1 MRDVTP
7 RDTAN
12 VKVITGASP
21 EAVKANTAPK
31 AKPAPVETEASA
43 PSLQHYPTREEMS
56 AAIKA
61 RMKELKIGLPV
72 TETRLREAGLLNNGQ
87 TMVKTTDAEL
97 YKISQNLDA
106 LNPPLGTAKEPEVIP
121 AIYENHA
128 VTRSPEGAERA
139 WVCHKLRYSIAGEES
154 VREAVSF
161 SSTVGDLLD
170 TFEGAEAILLTLK
183 STEKGDQIVTL
194 ELAPKEGGAA

>member
-1 MRDVTP
+1 
-7 RDTAN
+7 
-12 VKVITGASP
+12 
-21 EAVKANTAPK
+21 
-31 AKPAPVETEASA
+31 
-43 PSLQHYPTREEMS
+43 
-56 AAIKA
+56 
-61 RMKELKIGLPV
+61 MKELKIGLPV

-106 LNPPLGTAKEPEVIP
+106 LNPPLGTAKGPEVIP

-161 SSTVGDLLD
+161 SSAVGDLLD